1 MPRFY
6 QASGIATDLLELTH
20 WCVYSLQN
28 QALAEWQIVRLG
40 GKQTRRWLTD
50 AIKAYIDRHPELS
63 ENNRKWLYVNAS
75 QRVILV
81 VFGRKAK
88 KLAEDLGVAPDR
100 TKIVELLPGTK
111 SHNLNIKVIP
121 RYFYEIF
128 PTMKFNSS
136 LFCKA
141 VLVANL
147 LLGSTIA
154 FSTHAQA
161 QTNRASRTYSSK
173 CSFYGQNQKQAQTI
187 GCSIKQSS
195 NQIIINWKDGFKTT
209 LILSNGSWKSMP
221 SQAKTQ
227 VRFYV
232 GTGRVAH
239 VEIFGG
245 PGKGIIVVN
254 P

>member
-1 MPRFY
+1 M
-6 QASGIATDLLELTH
+6 
-20 WCVYSLQN
+20 
-28 QALAEWQIVRLG
+28 
-40 GKQTRRWLTD
+40 
-50 AIKAYIDRHPELS
+50 
-63 ENNRKWLYVNAS
+63 
-75 QRVILV
+75 
-81 VFGRKAK
+81 
-88 KLAEDLGVAPDR
+88 
-100 TKIVELLPGTK
+100 
-111 SHNLNIKVIP
+111 KVIP
-121 RYFYEIF
+121 RYFYEDLF
-128 PTMKFNSS
+128 AMKLNSS
-136 LFCKA
+136 LFYKA

-161 QTNRASRTYSSK
+161 QTIGSSQTYSSK

-209 LILSNGSWKSMP
+209 LILSNGSWKSIP
-221 SQAKTQ
+221 SQAKAE
-227 VRFYV
+227 VRFYS
-232 GTGRVAH
+232 GNGRVAH